1 MLKAHTPIVITA
13 VAVLICAP
21 ASLTA
26 GQSIDL
32 KNLPENVVKAIQDRF
47 PGAQLLSA
55 EKEKDDSRIEYEVK
69 IQHDGNRYE
78 VELTEDGRIKEIDHE
93 DD

>member
-1 MLKAHTPIVITA
+1 MLKADSPIVITA

-21 ASLTA
+21 ASLRA
-26 GQSIDL
+26 GQHIDIE
-32 KNLPENVVKAIQDRF
+32 KLPENVVKAIQERL

-55 EKEKDDSRIEYEVK
+55 EKERDDGKIEYEVK
-69 IQHDGNRYE
+69 IQHDGNKYE
-78 VELTEDGRIKEIDHE
+78 VELTEDGRIKEIDRE